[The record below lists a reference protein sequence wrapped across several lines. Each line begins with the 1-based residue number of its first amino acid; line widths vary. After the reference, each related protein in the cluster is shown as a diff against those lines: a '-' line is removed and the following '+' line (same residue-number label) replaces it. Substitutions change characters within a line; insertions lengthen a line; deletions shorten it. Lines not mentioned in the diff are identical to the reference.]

1 MDIGLNK
8 RPVVVSWC
16 DLKECMRFVPP
27 HYRRELLLKLQRLHQ
42 GPRMVDEY
50 FKDLKTTLTKINMH
64 DSEEPKIAR
73 FVSGLRREIQNI
85 VEIYENT
92 SLENLVH
99 LVTRLGDSY
108 SIRSL

>member
-1 MDIGLNK
+1 
-8 RPVVVSWC
+8 
-16 DLKECMRFVPP
+16 
-27 HYRRELLLKLQRLHQ
+27 
-42 GPRMVDEY
+42 MVDEY